1 MHLQLGQLSQLL
13 GSVEDELSAL
23 EKTDR
28 EKGREGTR
36 GGEGVVIATTIVGSS
51 KRLSVTQ
58 RTATFLTLSFINSHS
73 KPLYRCHGT
82 FSLKCCYRTH
92 LQFFSFRNITLAT
105 HTHRQRGGNG
115 SGHSKGREKE
125 TYSCTHGR
133 THTQLLEVVWRV
145 DILVGACVLLTPCF
159 RFNQISHGCPCDAVK
174 TDGGDCYI
182 RNVPQTASQT
192 ITCLQLCLVLPSGY
206 IPFCQH
212 AYC

>member
-92 LQFFSFRNITLAT
+92 LQFFFSFRNITLAT
-105 HTHRQRGGNG
+105 RTHTHEQRGGNG
-115 SGHSKGREKE
+115 SAHRRGREKE

-133 THTQLLEVVWRV
+133 THTQLLEVVWKV
-145 DILVGACVLLTPCF
+145 DISVGACVLLTPCF
-159 RFNQISHGCPCDAVK
+159 RFNQISHGCPVTLLK
-174 TDGGDCYI
+174 PTEGT
-182 RNVPQTASQT
+182 VASEMHHK
-192 ITCLQLCLVLPSGY
+192 LQVRLSLVCS
-206 IPFCQH
+206 F
-212 AYC
+212 AR